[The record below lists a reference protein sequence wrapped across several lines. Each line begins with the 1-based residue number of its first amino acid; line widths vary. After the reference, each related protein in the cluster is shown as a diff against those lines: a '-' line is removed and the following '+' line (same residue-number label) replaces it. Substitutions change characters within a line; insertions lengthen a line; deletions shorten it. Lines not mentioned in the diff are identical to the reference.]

1 MKIPNVIE
9 PTLTLHEEN
18 CKREI
23 SKHSEQKM
31 ELKTRKNHRNYR
43 PVPAE
48 ADLGRKKTPNFL
60 LRFKNCGVGVTERG
74 KRRF

>member
-48 ADLGRKKTPNFL
+48 ADLGRKKNPKL
-60 LRFKNCGVGVTERG
+60 LTTVQKLWCWCDRER
-74 KRRF
+74 KA